1 MKEAIVLE
9 GYSRLDAGTIVELL
23 KFSKSANE
31 YWCKTKEGQTCCWI
45 KAELLEVIE

>member
-9 GYSRLDAGTIVELL
+9 GYSRLDAGTVVELL
-23 KFSKSANE
+23 KYIESADE
-31 YWCKTKEGQTCCWI
+31 YWCKVKDGQTCYYI